1 MKTVHLGRGRPPVA
15 AIGQGTMGVGGFFG
29 RAEDNDS
36 ECIRLLRLG
45 IDLGMTVI
53 DTAEVYG
60 DGHAEELVGRA
71 VAGVR
76 DKVTIVTKFSAE
88 HSRAVD
94 VIAAA
99 ERSLK
104 RLGTDYIDVY
114 MPHWPN
120 PQIPVAETMEA
131 LDRLVVAGKLKHIGL
146 SNFGA
151 VDAAHA
157 AMQLHHGSLACLQNE
172 YSLIERSV
180 EDTILPFCAQ
190 QQITL
195 MAYSPFRQGK
205 LLSLTQRTEPLFAM
219 AADYGI
225 SPAQLALAWLLRS
238 ASVLVIP
245 KAAREEN
252 LRANAAVL
260 RLKVAQNDL
269 DALSVAF
276 VTSTELIATDLIDV
290 TVAEDERNVYKTL
303 AEAVENRFGM
313 VPSPRELSEEIIC
326 SGGMLQKPIKLLRY
340 PATGRYKLIEGR
352 TKYWGW
358 VIAYGTSKPVPAI
371 VENVL

>member
-1 MKTVHLGRGRPPVA
+1 MKKVILGGGRPSVA
-15 AIGQGTMGVGGFFG
+15 AIGQGTMGIGGFFG

-88 HSRAVD
+88 HSRAAD

-104 RLGTDYIDVY
+104 RLATDYIDVY

-120 PQIPVAETMEA
+120 PQIPVVETLEA
-131 LDRLVVAGKLKHIGL
+131 LDRLVAAGKVRHIGL

-151 VDAAHA
+151 ADAAQA
-157 AMQLHHGSLACLQNE
+157 VVQLHHGSLACLQNE

-180 EDTILPFCAQ
+180 EDAILPFCARQ
-190 QQITL
+190 RITL
-195 MAYSPFRQGK
+195 MAYSPYCQGK
-205 LLSLTQRTEPLFAM
+205 LLTPTRRTEPLFAM

-225 SPAQLALAWLLRS
+225 SAAQLALAWLLRS

-245 KAAREEN
+245 KAAHEEN
-252 LRANAAVL
+252 LRSNAAVL
-260 RLKVAQNDL
+260 ELKVAQADL
-269 DALSVAF
+269 EALSLAF
-276 VTSTELIATDLIDV
+276 AASTEHISTDLIDV
-290 TVAEDERNVYKTL
+290 TAAEDDRNVYKTL
-303 AEAVENRFGM
+303 AEATENRFSM
-313 VPSPRELSEEIIC
+313 VPSPMEMSQEILAF
-326 SGGMLQKPIKLLRY
+326 GGKLQKPIKLRRD
-340 PATGRYKLIEGR
+340 PVTGRYQLIEGR

-358 VIAYGTSKPVPAI
+358 VIAYGSTKPVPAI
-371 VENVL
+371 VEYVL

>member
-1 MKTVHLGRGRPPVA
+1 MKTVTLGEGGSLVA
-15 AIGQGTMGVGGFFG
+15 AIGQGTMGIGGFFG
-29 RAEDNDS
+29 RAEDNDY

-60 DGHAEELVGRA
+60 GGHAEELVGRA

-88 HSRAVD
+88 HSRAVG

-120 PQIPVAETMEA
+120 PQIPVAETLEA
-131 LDRLVVAGKLKHIGL
+131 LDRLVAAGKVRHIGL
-146 SNFGA
+146 SNFSA
-151 VDAAHA
+151 TDAAQVT
-157 AMQLHHGSLACLQNE
+157 MQLQHGSLACLQNE
-172 YSLIERSV
+172 YSLVERSV
-180 EDTILPFCAQ
+180 EDTILPFCAR

-195 MAYSPFRQGK
+195 MGYSPYCQGK

-225 SPAQLALAWLLRS
+225 SAAQLALAWVLRS

-260 RLKVAQNDL
+260 TLEVAQADL

-276 VTSTELIATDLIDV
+276 ATSTEYIATDMIDV
-290 TVAEDERNVYKTL
+290 TAAEDDRNVYKTL
-303 AEAVENRFGM
+303 AEATENRFGM
-313 VPSPRELSEEIIC
+313 VPSPRELSQEILT
-326 SGGMLQKPIKLLRY
+326 SGGKLQKPIKLRRD
-340 PATGRYKLIEGR
+340 PATGRYLLIEGR

-358 VIAYGTSKPVPAI
+358 AIAYGAAKPIPAI
-371 VENVL
+371 VEDVL

>member
-1 MKTVHLGRGRPPVA
+1 MKVVTLGGSELPVA
-15 AIGQGTMGVGGFFG
+15 AIGQGTMGIGGFFG

-36 ECIRLLRLG
+36 ECTRMLRLG

-60 DGHAEELVGRA
+60 GGHAEELVGRA
-71 VAGVR
+71 VAGIR
-76 DKVTIVTKFSAE
+76 DKVTIITKFSAE
-88 HSRAVD
+88 HSRATD

-120 PQIPVAETMEA
+120 PQIPVVETLEA
-131 LDRLVVAGKLKHIGL
+131 LDRLVATGKVKHIGL

-151 VDAAHA
+151 ADAAQAVMH
-157 AMQLHHGSLACLQNE
+157 LHHGSLACLQNE
-172 YSLIERSV
+172 YSLVERSV

-190 QQITL
+190 QRIAL
-195 MAYSPFRQGK
+195 MAYSPYCQGK
-205 LLSLTQRTEPLFAM
+205 LLSLTQRTEPLFAI

-225 SPAQLALAWLLRS
+225 SAAQLALAWLLRS

-252 LRANAAVL
+252 LYANAAVL
-260 RLKVAQNDL
+260 TLEIAQADL
-269 DALSVAF
+269 EALSLAF
-276 VTSTELIATDLIDV
+276 ATSTEHIATDMIDV
-290 TVAEDERNVYKTL
+290 TAAEDDRNVYKTL
-303 AEAVENRFGM
+303 DEATENRFGM
-313 VPSPRELSEEIIC
+313 VPSPRELSEEILA
-326 SGGMLQKPIKLLRY
+326 SGGKLQKPIKLRRD
-340 PATGRYKLIEGR
+340 PVTGRYELIEGR

-358 VIAYGTSKPVPAI
+358 VIAYGAAKPVPSI

>member
-1 MKTVHLGRGRPPVA
+1 MRTVTLGGGGPSVA
-15 AIGQGTMGVGGFFG
+15 AIGQGTMGIGGFFG

-45 IDLGMTVI
+45 IDLGMTLV

-88 HSRAVD
+88 HSRAAD

-120 PQIPVAETMEA
+120 PQIPVAETLEA
-131 LDRLVVAGKLKHIGL
+131 LDRLVAAGKVKDIGL

-151 VDAAHA
+151 ADAAQA
-157 AMQLHHGSLACLQNE
+157 AMQLRHGSLACLQNE

-195 MAYSPFRQGK
+195 MAYSPYCQGK
-205 LLSLTQRTEPLFAM
+205 LLSRSQRTEPLFVM

-225 SPAQLALAWLLRS
+225 SAAQLALAWLLRS

-245 KAAREEN
+245 KAAHEEN
-252 LRANAAVL
+252 MRANAAVL
-260 RLKVAQNDL
+260 TLKVAQADL

-276 VTSTELIATDLIDV
+276 AMSTEHIATDMIDV
-290 TVAEDERNVYKTL
+290 TAAEDDRNVYKTL
-303 AEAVENRFGM
+303 AEATENRFGM
-313 VPSPRELSEEIIC
+313 VPSPRELSQEILA
-326 SGGMLQKPIKLLRY
+326 SGGKLQKPIKLQRD
-340 PATGRYKLIEGR
+340 PVTGRYKLIEGR

-358 VIAYGTSKPVPAI
+358 VIAYGAGKPVPAI
-371 VENVL
+371 VEYVL

>member
-1 MKTVHLGRGRPPVA
+1 MKTVTLGGGGSSVA
-15 AIGQGTMGVGGFFG
+15 AIGQGTMGIGGFFG

-60 DGHAEELVGRA
+60 GGHAEELVGRA

-88 HSRAVD
+88 HSRAAD

-120 PQIPVAETMEA
+120 PQIPVAETLEA
-131 LDRLVVAGKLKHIGL
+131 LDHLVAAGKVKDIGL

-151 VDAAHA
+151 ADAAQA

-195 MAYSPFRQGK
+195 MAYSPYCQGK
-205 LLSLTQRTEPLFAM
+205 LLSRSQRTEPLFAM

-225 SPAQLALAWLLRS
+225 STAQLALAWLLRS

-252 LRANAAVL
+252 LRANVAVL
-260 RLKVAQNDL
+260 TLEIAQADL
-269 DALSVAF
+269 EALSLAF
-276 VTSTELIATDLIDV
+276 ATSTEHIATDMIDV
-290 TVAEDERNVYKTL
+290 TAAEDDRNVYKTL
-303 AEAVENRFGM
+303 AEATENRFGM
-313 VPSPRELSEEIIC
+313 VPCPQELSQEILA
-326 SGGMLQKPIKLLRY
+326 SGGKLQKPIKLQRD
-340 PATGRYKLIEGR
+340 PVTGRYKLIEGR

-358 VIAYGTSKPVPAI
+358 VIAYGAAKPVPAI
-371 VENVL
+371 VEYVL